1 MFAFRLSLAL
11 ALGVLFTGV
20 ASAADLKFEI
30 YKDKSEE
37 FRWRLKDG
45 DTILGTGGEGY
56 KSKADCKKG
65 VEKIQ
70 KDANTDAVS
79 FEVYE
84 DNAKKFRWRA
94 KVKNGNIIA
103 SSSGAYDKKDECEKT
118 VKTIQT
124 GAAKAKVEEIE
135 EKKDK

>member
-1 MFAFRLSLAL
+1 MFAFRSAL
-11 ALGVLFTGV
+11 AVFGAGLLASF

-30 YKDKSEE
+30 YKDAKEE

-45 DTILGTGGEGY
+45 DTNLGTGGQGY
-56 KSKADCKKG
+56 AKKADCKKG
-65 VEKIQ
+65 VERMQ
-70 KDANTDAVS
+70 KDAGTDALA

-94 KVKNGNIIA
+94 KVKNGNVVA
-103 SSSGAYDKKDECEKT
+103 SSSSGYETKADAEKA
-118 VKTIQT
+118 VKEIEK
-124 GAAKAKVEEIE
+124 GAAKAKVEEVE